1 MNPETGRS
9 NHSPFNHS
17 HRQEFMPSPA
27 PFSIRRIGKQ
37 LGLALALASSGMAQI
52 AEPASGLPEDLFPEL
67 KPILIKSLEQA
78 PVTITGRINLALSE
92 ANRGVA
98 ASSLYPYVG
107 GTVSYAAS
115 TQTVSLANSISS
127 SSNGIFYGFNLSQ
140 PVFQWGALRAQVEM
154 SAIAAQVAERQYAEA
169 YRTLIHQIRSQYL
182 SLVIRK
188 ISLDYLRDQVAQSER
203 SLAIE
208 EEKLISGM
216 IAPGDIN
223 GTRLIAA
230 ELRLR
235 LDQTTADLDNGRR
248 IFSRLVGIDDLPESA
263 LPTEYGR
270 PKHTRATADTLL
282 AQFLGRPEDL
292 TPQGQIYSLY
302 VKQAD
307 LSYKIARTRLYP
319 KFALTAGYS
328 LSNSTAASANFIS
341 QVAVSGFS
349 YGISASW
356 TLFDGLG
363 TRYAKQSALATKRT
377 YERALQ
383 TYTESVLDSAQNIR
397 RQLDLSF
404 RAVELSELRRDL
416 AQDAVRLAREDL
428 SLGVSSEALVDAS
441 VARFQ
446 ASDVA
451 ALYAR
456 TDYLT
461 RWSEFVSLVGADPAM
476 QNIPA
481 RYVRPKP

>member
-1 MNPETGRS
+1 ML
-9 NHSPFNHS
+9 
-17 HRQEFMPSPA
+17 SPA
-27 PFSIRRIGKQ
+27 PFSIRRLGKQ
-37 LGLALALASSGMAQI
+37 LGLALALASVGMAQI
-52 AEPASGLPEDLFPEL
+52 AEPASGLPEDILPSL
-67 KPILIKSLEQA
+67 KPILVNALEQA
-78 PVTITGRINLALSE
+78 PATITSRINLALAE

-107 GTVSYAAS
+107 GSVSYSAS
-115 TQTVSLANSISS
+115 TQTVSLANSVSS
-127 SSNGIFYGFNLSQ
+127 SSSGVFYGFSLSQ

-169 YRTLIHQIRSQYL
+169 YRTLVHQIRLQYL
-182 SLVIRK
+182 SLVVRK

-203 SLAIE
+203 NLVIE
-208 EEKLISGM
+208 EEKLTSGM

-223 GTRLIAA
+223 GTRLAAA
-230 ELRLR
+230 EMRLR
-235 LDQTTADLDNGRR
+235 LDQSTADLDNARR
-248 IFSRLVGIDDLPESA
+248 IFSRLAGIDDLPESA
-263 LPTEYGR
+263 LPTQYGR
-270 PKHTRATADTLL
+270 PQSVAARADSLL
-282 AQFLGRPEDL
+282 AEFLGRPEDL
-292 TPQGQIYSLY
+292 TAQGQVYALY
-302 VKQAD
+302 IKQAD

-328 LSNSTAASANFIS
+328 LSNSTSASTDFIS
-341 QVAVSGFS
+341 QVAVSGFN

-356 TLFDGLG
+356 TIFDGFA
-363 TRYAKQSALATKRT
+363 TRYSKQAALATKRS
-377 YERALQ
+377 YERALR
-383 TYTESVLDSAQNIR
+383 THSDALGDSVQNIR

-404 RAVELSELRRDL
+404 RTMELSELRRDL

-428 SLGVSSEALVDAS
+428 RLGVSSEALVDAA

-476 QNIPA
+476 QNIPV

>member
-1 MNPETGRS
+1 ML
-9 NHSPFNHS
+9 
-17 HRQEFMPSPA
+17 SPA
-27 PFSIRRIGKQ
+27 LFSIRRLGKQ
-37 LGLALALASSGMAQI
+37 LGFALALASLGMAQI
-52 AEPASGLPEDLFPEL
+52 AEPATGLAEDVLPSL
-67 KPILIKSLEQA
+67 KPILANALEQA
-78 PVTITGRINLALSE
+78 PVTIAGRINLALAE
-92 ANRGVA
+92 ANRGLA

-107 GTVSYAAS
+107 GSVSYSAS
-115 TQTVSLANSISS
+115 TQTVSLANSV
-127 SSNGIFYGFNLSQ
+127 SSNSSGIFYGFSLSQ

-169 YRTLIHQIRSQYL
+169 YRTLIHQIRTQYL
-182 SLVIRK
+182 SLVVRK

-203 SLAIE
+203 NLAIE

-223 GTRLIAA
+223 GTRLAAA
-230 ELRLR
+230 EMRLR

-248 IFSRLVGIDDLPESA
+248 IFSRLAGIDDLPESA

-270 PKHTRATADTLL
+270 PRSVATTADTLL

-292 TPQGQIYSLY
+292 TPQGQVYALY
-302 VKQAD
+302 IKQAD

-328 LSNSTAASANFIS
+328 LSNSTSASTDFIS
-341 QVAVSGFS
+341 QVAVSGFN

-356 TLFDGLG
+356 TLFDGFG
-363 TRYAKQSALATKRT
+363 TRYAKQSALATKRN
-377 YERALQ
+377 YERTLQ
-383 TYTESVLDSAQNIR
+383 TYSDSLGDSVQNIR

-404 RAVELSELRRDL
+404 RTMELSELRRDL

-428 SLGVSSEALVDAS
+428 RLGVSSEALVDAA

-476 QNIPA
+476 QNIPV